1 MSSRSNFRE
10 MLANWSHRVKI
21 RVPSRPGAEKT
32 AKQVQGL
39 HTKGHPDDLMSP
51 DQDQMIL

>member
-39 HTKGHPDDLMSP
+39 HTKGHPDNLMSP